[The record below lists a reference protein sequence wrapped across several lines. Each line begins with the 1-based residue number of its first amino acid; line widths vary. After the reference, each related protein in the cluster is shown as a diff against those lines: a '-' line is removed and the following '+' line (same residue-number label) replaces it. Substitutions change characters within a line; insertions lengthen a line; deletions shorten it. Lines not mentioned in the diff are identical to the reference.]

1 MINYSFSSTNSIM
14 IMHDAVIQ
22 QMLTTELY
30 TPIRHYLV

>member
-1 MINYSFSSTNSIM
+1 M